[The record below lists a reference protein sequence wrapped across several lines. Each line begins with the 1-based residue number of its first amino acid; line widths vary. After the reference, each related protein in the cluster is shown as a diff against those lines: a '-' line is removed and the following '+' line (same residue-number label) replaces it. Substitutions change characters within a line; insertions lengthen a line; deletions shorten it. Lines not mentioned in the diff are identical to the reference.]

1 MNTKTGTDDSVRV
14 LIHAWDR
21 AGDVLDKAHLAAF
34 ADRGTG

>member
-21 AGDVLDKAHLAAF
+21 DGDVLDKAQLAAF
-34 ADRGTG
+34 AGRGTG